1 MKNKIIS
8 IIFIILLITSC
19 RKSRDITG
27 DNNGG
32 NNGVNNGGNNA
43 GNNGGGNNG
52 NFRFTK
58 DNYEPPQTNTKA
70 AREFLENFKK
80 MKEKYSKAELMAYY
94 RNMKKFDFTSHS
106 GYKKYYFD
114 SEANI
119 TNIYISRSGDKVT
132 NCQFWGMLPDNTN
145 IACYYYKK
153 NDGTFEV
160 LNSLMYE
167 NGLIKDKVS
176 IWNKDGGGSYRNEGL
191 AKKSRDAVLKSTN
204 TNSTYDNTKLK
215 PSQTNTEE
223 ANKWK
228 EQMTNKTFYG
238 EIIFYKATFNFDNIG
253 NLTIKYTKNNTT
265 EINDIC
271 TFWGATNFNGNLYG
285 LYYIYDKLNMYY
297 KAIDIS
303 TNCKY
308 SENSF
313 STKNIIFEG
322 GKEYKYDY
330 TGTNTSTTTDANNI
344 WKKKVAG
351 KIIEEKEVE
360 NTYTFLDNGNIS
372 VKTSKGKYYTLNF
385 WGATNYYGDLCGIY
399 YIKIDLKDIFGN
411 AAPNESTYFYY
422 GYRFDEYEGYKGY
435 LPELR
440 EFWQDRYYLKEIA
453 NWYEKY
459 FDKSGKPK
467 GTVDWA
473 SMIIQESRYISFGNT
488 QENILL
494 FEKQK

>member
-1 MKNKIIS
+1 
-8 IIFIILLITSC
+8 
-19 RKSRDITG
+19 
-27 DNNGG
+27 
-32 NNGVNNGGNNA
+32 
-43 GNNGGGNNG
+43 
-52 NFRFTK
+52 
-58 DNYEPPQTNTKA
+58 
-70 AREFLENFKK
+70 

-119 TNIYISRSGDKVT
+119 TNIYINRSGNKAT
-132 NCQFWGMLPDNTN
+132 NCQFWGMLPDNTQ

-153 NDGTFEV
+153 IDGTFEV

-167 NGLIKDKVS
+167 GKLIEDKIS
-176 IWNKDGGGSYRNEGL
+176 IWHKDGSISRNEGL
-191 AKKSRDAVLKSTN
+191 AKKSRDAVLKSTE

-238 EIIFYKATFNFDNIG
+238 EIPFYDATFNFDNIG

-271 TFWGATNFNGNLYG
+271 TFWGATNCNGNLYG

-313 STKNIIFEG
+313 STKNIIFEE

-330 TGTNTSTTTDANNI
+330 RGTNTSTTTEANNI
-344 WKKKVAG
+344 WKSKVAG
-351 KIIEEKEVE
+351 KIIEEKDVE
-360 NTYTFLDNGNIS
+360 NTYTFLDNGDIS
-372 VKTSKGKYYTLNF
+372 VKTSKGKDYTLKF
-385 WGATNYYGDLCGIY
+385 WGAESPINGIY
-399 YIKIDLKDIFGN
+399 YVEVNLREIFGDI
-411 AAPNESTYFYY
+411 APNEKTYFYY
-422 GYRFDEYEGYKGY
+422 GYKFDENIGFRSY
-435 LPELR
+435 LPELI
-440 EFWQDRYYLKEIA
+440 EYWQHHLYYCDTFT
-453 NWYEKY
+453 NWYKKN
-459 FDKSGKPK
+459 FDKKGKSR
-467 GTVDWA
+467 GNIDWA
-473 SMIIQESRYISFGNT
+473 NMPLQTPKNIVFWNP
-488 QENILL
+488 QENIIL